1 MRVLGGM
8 RISREY
14 VARDPRTGKPIN
26 MGGRKNI
33 NHVIETES
41 GPWMAIH
48 KEDIIPLAK
57 GEKNHVDV
65 SWKGKNLQLGQ
76 IDGIIALTRI
86 KGKGKNAS
94 LAHSTLLSSLES
106 ELPEVREAGLKA
118 LPEVA
123 TQKSDELFDWLSV
136 LLDDENVKVRQ
147 AASNCLSLSAPVF
160 PSGVHV
166 ILQNELRSYNKQRM
180 DAAWKGLNS
189 LCETWPEVACDH
201 LDSLFLEEQPIYRRK
216 AANLLRKLLA
226 KGGSVTWDLISWALD
241 DEDVEVRRS
250 AAKTLPSLA
259 RNESRLATLFAERAI
274 IDTDNKVRLSA
285 IKAIQALDKDHGR
298 ARELV
303 LKGAS
308 SGDINI
314 RKACIG
320 MLPRLYSEEVL
331 RGVAIDLLKSEK
343 DEKLRKELKEMTIDE
358 SLEGSESQKNRFL
371 APAPSVPKLD
381 REVAE
386 AHGLQVGL
394 EQLPPMEKIKEEKNK
409 LISETERLIKQSEK
423 LLESAQKTA
432 PMYRSVSQDEMMGY
446 DDDDFFNEDD
456 DEEF

>member
-1 MRVLGGM
+1 
-8 RISREY
+8 
-14 VARDPRTGKPIN
+14 

-33 NHVIETES
+33 NHVIETET
-41 GPWMAIH
+41 GPWMAIP
-48 KEDIIPLAK
+48 KEEIIPLAK
-57 GEKNHVDV
+57 GEKEHVNV
-65 SWKGKNLQLGQ
+65 SWKGKNLQLGK

-94 LAHSTLLSSLES
+94 SAHSTLLLSLES
-106 ELPEVREAGLKA
+106 ENPEVREAALKA

-136 LLDDENVKVRQ
+136 LLDDNNVKVRQ
-147 AASNCLSLSAPVF
+147 AASKCLSLSAPVF

-259 RNESRLATLFAERAI
+259 RNESRLATIFAERAI
-274 IDTDNKVRLSA
+274 VDSDNKVRLSA

-303 LKGAS
+303 LKGATS
-308 SGDINI
+308 SDINI
-314 RKACIG
+314 RRACID

-331 RGVAIDLLKSEK
+331 RGVAIDLLKNEK

-358 SLEGSESQKNRFL
+358 SLEGSEAQKNKFL

-386 AHGLQVGL
+386 AHGVQLGL
-394 EQLPPMEKIKEEKNK
+394 EQLPIPDKLAEEKNK
-409 LISETERLIKQSEK
+409 AISETERLKKEK
-423 LLESAQKTA
+423 ERLQKSAQKSN
-432 PMYRSVSQDEMMGY
+432 PMYRSLSQDEVMGY
-446 DDDDFFNEDD
+446 DDEEFFMDNEDED
-456 DEEF
+456 F

>member
-1 MRVLGGM
+1 
-8 RISREY
+8 
-14 VARDPRTGKPIN
+14 

-41 GPWMAIH
+41 GPWMAIR
-48 KEDIIPLAK
+48 KEDIIPLAR
-57 GEKNHVDV
+57 GEKKYVDV
-65 SWKGKNLQLGQ
+65 SWKGKNLQLSQ

-86 KGKGKNAS
+86 KDKGKNAS
-94 LAHSTLLSSLES
+94 EAHRTLLLSLES
-106 ELPEVREAGLKA
+106 DVPEIREAGLKA

-136 LLDDENVKVRQ
+136 LLDDEDLKVRQ
-147 AASNCLSLSAPVF
+147 AASKCLTLSAPVF
-160 PSGVHV
+160 PSGVQV

-180 DAAWKGLNS
+180 EAAWKGLSS
-189 LCETWPEVACDH
+189 LCETWPEVACYH
-201 LDSLFLEEQPIYRRK
+201 MDSLFLEEQPIYRRK
-216 AANLLRKLLA
+216 AANLLRKLLS

-241 DEDVEVRRS
+241 DEDIEVRRS
-250 AAKTLPSLA
+250 AAKTLPTLA
-259 RNESRLATLFAERAI
+259 RNESRLATIFAERAI
-274 IDTDNKVRLSA
+274 IDSDNKVRLSA

-308 SGDINI
+308 SGDTNI
-314 RKACIG
+314 RRACIE
-320 MLPRLYSEEVL
+320 MLPRLYSEDVL

-358 SLEGSESQKNRFL
+358 SLEGSELQKNKFL

-386 AHGLQVGL
+386 AHGIQVGL
-394 EQLPPMEKIKEEKNK
+394 EQLPHLDKLNEEKNK
-409 LISETERLIKQSEK
+409 IISETERLKKEKEK
-423 LLESAQKTA
+423 LLESAQKSN

-446 DDDDFFNEDD
+446 DDDDFLDEDD
-456 DEEF
+456 DDEY